1 VGVRGGLWPYPK
13 ARRERARGRTPPL
26 KKRGTVKRFGVEPS
40 DAHIRRSQ
48 SRSKALACP
57 GLALPLTSA
66 RSVFRRSRTAVSY
79 GILGISYT
87 DHLTA

>member
-1 VGVRGGLWPYPK
+1 VGFEAGCRPYPK
-13 ARRERARGRTPPL
+13 ARRERARGRPPPL
-26 KKRGTVKRFGVEPS
+26 KKRDAVKRFGVEPS

-48 SRSKALACP
+48 SRSKAHSCP

-79 GILGISYT
+79 GILGICHT
-87 DHLTA
+87 DPLTA